1 MITKTK
7 KYQDPSAN
15 HSNSKIPSFKLFPRT
30 DSRRPPFSSD
40 PVQNKKLTNL
50 MKIKFCSTGANY
62 RQKLSFGKLSRASM
76 FSTDCFVK
84 VKQFQG

>member
-7 KYQDPSAN
+7 KNQDPSAN

-30 DSRRPPFSSD
+30 DSSSSD